1 MNFFRKII
9 VLFFIYLLS
18 IQPIFAFLS
27 IDDLEKEITGY
38 ENEIIMDEGLIPSED
53 EIFHNIIDFSQIQEE
68 EFPFDIKFQNPSYI
82 LNKDV
87 LSDEIFCD
95 DNYDECKINFKFT
108 ESGKLTISSKYEC
121 FLSLS
126 WVTEQRLDN
135 CNPNTFIF
143 SEWITHWEIKIREKE
158 FPEIFYFKRLKITSE
173 KNKWLDNGTETNTG
187 IWEWNNYGWRLNSFR
202 RWNIS

>member
-27 IDDLEKEITGY
+27 IDDLEKEIIEY
-38 ENEIIMDEGLIPSED
+38 ENEIIMDEDLIPSED
-53 EIFHNIIDFSQIQEE
+53 EIFDNILDFSQIQEE

-95 DNYDECKINFKFT
+95 DNYDECKINFKFS
-108 ESGKLTISSKYEC
+108 ESGKQTISSKYEC

-126 WVTEQRLDN
+126 
-135 CNPNTFIF
+135 
-143 SEWITHWEIKIREKE
+143 
-158 FPEIFYFKRLKITSE
+158 
-173 KNKWLDNGTETNTG
+173 
-187 IWEWNNYGWRLNSFR
+187 
-202 RWNIS
+202 